1 MRKVLGVLVKAP
13 QTTVEISP
21 PARGTD
27 PKLTPEEQLL
37 RALYSYEKPEDYVEQ
52 ASWLKIQKS
61 DKVREQEFCAYDI
74 CAAYD
79 DILCFML
86 CALLVT
92 FTNTVCNLGL

>member
-21 PARGTD
+21 PAKGTN

-61 DKVREQEFCAYDI
+61 DKVREQVFCAYDI
-74 CAAYD
+74 CAY
-79 DILCFML
+79 DILCFMR

>member
-21 PARGTD
+21 PAKGTN

-61 DKVREQEFCAYDI
+61 DKVREQEFCA
-74 CAAYD
+74 AYD
-79 DILCFML
+79 MLCFMF
-86 CALLVT
+86 CAFLVT